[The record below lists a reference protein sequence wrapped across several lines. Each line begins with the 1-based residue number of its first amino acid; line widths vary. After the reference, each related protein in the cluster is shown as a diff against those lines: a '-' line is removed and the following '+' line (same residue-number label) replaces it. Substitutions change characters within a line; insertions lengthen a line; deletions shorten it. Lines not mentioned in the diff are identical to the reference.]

1 MRILRKLSC
10 CQDRANV
17 TIFNMKKKKGAKAPK
32 KAAPAKTIPKVDW
45 KFSYKTFTLP
55 TFRSPLEGDG
65 EVRFR
70 NEVDHAF
77 FLRCCELYRVLEL
90 LERKTDD
97 LIEIYSKYRNR
108 VQFTEV
114 LSFRYFDSEEAL
126 VAQFEPQLA
135 ANMFFLF
142 NFLYELRISLT
153 YTDDLPLT
161 AKKEI
166 DDSMWTLREGWNK
179 LRDGVEEIYGWKFKK
194 LEMPEVPV

>member
-1 MRILRKLSC
+1 
-10 CQDRANV
+10 
-17 TIFNMKKKKGAKAPK
+17 MKKKVAKKTVKKTPKAEAKGFEK
-32 KAAPAKTIPKVDW
+32 W

-70 NEVDHAF
+70 DEVDHAF

-126 VAQFEPQLA
+126 VAQFEPKLA

-153 YTDDLPLT
+153 YTDALPLT

-194 LEMPEVPV
+194 FEMPELPG